1 MDTLERYAPNE
12 NLTRDEAAW
21 RAQNIIWHSADVEL
35 DVSNATDPNQG
46 SYRSVTTLRFTSK
59 HPQTF
64 IDFIHDTV
72 EEINVNG
79 TMIAVDE
86 AVVDARI
93 YLQDLDIQAVN
104 TVVITG
110 RALYSRSGEGMHR
123 FVDPQDGQTYLY
135 TQFEPADARRV
146 FACFE
151 QPDLKTSY
159 RFIVRGPEDWHLAS
173 NQPAESQNLHED
185 GTKTVTFAPT
195 PPISSYITTVLA
207 GPYHVVRDEHTVML
221 SSGEPLRIELAA
233 SCRVS
238 LAEDF
243 DAEEILK
250 VTKQGLTYFHELFD
264 YPYPW
269 GKYDSAFVPEYNLG
283 AMENPGLVT
292 FTERYVFTSHATE
305 AQHEQRANTI
315 MHEMAH
321 MWFGDLVTMK
331 WWDDLWLKESFAD
344 YIGTLANDQA
354 TDFATAWTTFAAR
367 RKAWAYV
374 ADQMPTTHPIVAD
387 ITDLQA
393 ADQNFDGIT
402 YAKGASVLK
411 QLAAFVGD
419 EAFRDAARAYFVKHE
434 YANTSLDDFLA
445 ALEQASG
452 RNMGDWADAWLRTSG
467 VPHLGV
473 ELELDAQNVVRS
485 AALVQ
490 GGTDPVSGEPI
501 LRPHVLTVGSYEL
514 EEGRLVRQDSQRVEL
529 NGERVELEFLVGRP
543 APAVLLPND
552 GDETYAI
559 IEFDERSQQNLLQ
572 HLGGLNASLPRATC
586 WASLWDAVRGA
597 RLAAQDY
604 VAALLQH
611 AATVEDAGV
620 FAVLMDQLLTSVN
633 RYLAPQLREDARQK
647 AATAL
652 TGWLTQL
659 EAGSDNQTTT
669 ARTLAR
675 LARAGVAEDVVDA
688 FLASEPNQ
696 YGVKVDEQLQWLSW
710 QALAA
715 ARGLDE
721 SDEVRMRAALD
732 ANPTSVAQNAV
743 RTALAA
749 RPVSEVKEQAFAQ
762 VLQARDQDGE
772 LSNDALSATA
782 EGFTIGSREL
792 LAEFEERYWPQISEV
807 FDSMSM
813 EFSTRVIRGL
823 FPRSQE
829 LSEEP
834 DDNPALKAVT
844 EWLEKN
850 TQAPRALRRILLE
863 ERAELQRSL
872 DAQRLSRQTK

>member
-1 MDTLERYAPNE
+1 M
-12 NLTRDEAAW
+12 
-21 RAQNIIWHSADVEL
+21 
-35 DVSNATDPNQG
+35 
-46 SYRSVTTLRFTSK
+46 
-59 HPQTF
+59 
-64 IDFIHDTV
+64 
-72 EEINVNG
+72 
-79 TMIAVDE
+79 
-86 AVVDARI
+86 
-93 YLQDLDIQAVN
+93 
-104 TVVITG
+104 
-110 RALYSRSGEGMHR
+110 
-123 FVDPQDGQTYLY
+123 
-135 TQFEPADARRV
+135 
-146 FACFE
+146 
-151 QPDLKTSY
+151 
-159 RFIVRGPEDWHLAS
+159 
-173 NQPAESQNLHED
+173 
-185 GTKTVTFAPT
+185 
-195 PPISSYITTVLA
+195 
-207 GPYHVVRDEHTVML
+207 
-221 SSGEPLRIELAA
+221 
-233 SCRVS
+233 
-238 LAEDF
+238 
-243 DAEEILK
+243 
-250 VTKQGLTYFHELFD
+250 
-264 YPYPW
+264 
-269 GKYDSAFVPEYNLG
+269 
-283 AMENPGLVT
+283 
-292 FTERYVFTSHATE
+292 
-305 AQHEQRANTI
+305 
-315 MHEMAH
+315 
-321 MWFGDLVTMK
+321 
-331 WWDDLWLKESFAD
+331 
-344 YIGTLANDQA
+344 
-354 TDFATAWTTFAAR
+354 
-367 RKAWAYV
+367 
-374 ADQMPTTHPIVAD
+374 
-387 ITDLQA
+387 
-393 ADQNFDGIT
+393 
-402 YAKGASVLK
+402 LK

-473 ELELDAQNVVRS
+473 ELELDAENVVRS
-485 AALVQ
+485 AALIQ
-490 GGTDPVSGEPI
+490 RGTDPVSGEPI

-529 NGERVELEFLVGRP
+529 NGERVELGFLVGRP

-633 RYLAPQLREDARQK
+633 RYLAPHLREDARQK

-792 LAEFEERYWPQISEV
+792 LAGFEERYWPQISEV

-850 TQAPRALRRILLE
+850 TEAPRALRRILLE

-872 DAQRLSRQTK
+872 DAQKLSRQSK